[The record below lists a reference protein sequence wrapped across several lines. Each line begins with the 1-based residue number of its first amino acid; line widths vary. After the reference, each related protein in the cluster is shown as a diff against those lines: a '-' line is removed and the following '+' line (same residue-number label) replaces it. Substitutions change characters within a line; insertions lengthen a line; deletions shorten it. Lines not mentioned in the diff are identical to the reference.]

1 MAEQKTKK
9 GVFIGLRFKSLIM
22 ILVVISALM
31 IAVIV
36 ILESYVRKTLIAEG
50 IEKGAAIA
58 KSLAAAVADPIQ
70 TSDDLAIFSSVNGIT
85 GNKGVVVYGFI
96 ESGGVIKAHTN
107 MDMTNKDYSHAGY
120 VLKKDGNATVRITR
134 GSDTI
139 YDIAVS
145 IISREGKLGEA
156 HIGLSQTVVDEV
168 IRDVRQKILYL
179 TVGAL
184 FLGGLGALGL
194 SSVLV
199 KPIKLLAKGVKS
211 IGDGNFH
218 QRIDIK
224 RRDEIGELT
233 TAFNDMAKG
242 LEEREFIKDTFKKF
256 VHTDIVDD
264 LLKNPEKIKVGGER
278 KKVTVL
284 FTDIRGFTTIS
295 EKISPEEVVAMLNE
309 YFTNNLKVVNGF
321 GGVLDKFIGDAM
333 MIIFGVP
340 FEAKDDTLRAVK
352 TGIFM
357 RKAIRDL
364 NIQRMRLGKF
374 PIQMGIG
381 INTGYV
387 IAGNVGSEDRMEY
400 TVLGDVVN
408 IAARIEGLSRNM
420 EVIVTEN
427 TYNEI
432 KDKVIAIEKGAVSL
446 KGKTMPVKVY
456 EIHGIRDGMA

>member
-224 RRDEIGELT
+224 TRDEIGELT

-309 YFTNNLKVVNGF
+309 YFTNNLKVVNSF

-333 MIIFGVP
+333 MITFGVP